1 MRAESLKINLGAS
14 RKSQLEQGY
23 FDGRFVQ
30 RSQQSKKVY
39 TRKQKH
45 QKTNHEENTIV
56 VSSNDIIM
64 QQTSDSHTI

>member
-1 MRAESLKINLGAS
+1 MKLHSNKPCHVMKTQILKINLGAS

-30 RSQQSKKVY
+30 RAQQSKKVY

-45 QKTNHEENTIV
+45 QKTNYE
-56 VSSNDIIM
+56 
-64 QQTSDSHTI
+64 

>member
-45 QKTNHEENTIV
+45 QKTNHE
-56 VSSNDIIM
+56 
-64 QQTSDSHTI
+64 

>member
-30 RSQQSKKVY
+30 RAEQSKKVY

-45 QKTNHEENTIV
+45 RKHNHE
-56 VSSNDIIM
+56 
-64 QQTSDSHTI
+64 

>member
-1 MRAESLKINLGAS
+1 MRVESLKINLGAS

-30 RSQQSKKVY
+30 RAEQSKKVY

-45 QKTNHEENTIV
+45 RRQNHE
-56 VSSNDIIM
+56 
-64 QQTSDSHTI
+64 

>member
-1 MRAESLKINLGAS
+1 MREESLKINLGAS

-30 RSQQSKKVY
+30 RVQQSKKVY

-45 QKTNHEENTIV
+45 QKANYE
-56 VSSNDIIM
+56 
-64 QQTSDSHTI
+64 